1 MSSEV
6 KNSKKTQKQ
15 SEKNEIEITVLN
27 TALEKNGKLLD
38 DITDGKSIFEYM
50 LQTDYI
56 NIMLENNGLDKNG
69 NRYDLTTGLLISE
82 KGNKVK
88 PKNKKAKLQAEKD
101 DDDLIH

>member
-1 MSSEV
+1 MSNEV
-6 KNSKKTQKQ
+6 KKSKKTQKQ

-27 TALEKNGKLLD
+27 TALEKDGKLLN

-56 NIMLENNGLDKNG
+56 NIMLENNGIDKNG
-69 NRYDLTTGLLISE
+69 NRYDLTTELLMSE

-88 PKNKKAKLQAEKD
+88 PKNKKAKLQAVKD
-101 DDDLIH
+101 DDDLTH